1 MKLRRHSPAALAA
14 VLLLAAALAGSAAG
28 APPGSAP
35 PNRKQQA
42 QLDRAC
48 HETVANVEAVVKDA
62 SNGQV
67 QAIHSQFQV
76 VTPGVFRGQIAFNA
90 SGKQVTLGPPEADAA
105 ATSFGCGEASAS
117 RAHTAGAT
125 GGSRV
130 VSTLRRKFTKPGR
143 YELTFTLNGA
153 GRQMLAQ
160 LSATDTAYFKQHPH
174 GQHPPALAFG
184 VALSYSPAG

>member
-1 MKLRRHSPAALAA
+1 MKLRHSPVALAA
-14 VLLLAAALAGSAAG
+14 AVLLAAALAGSATG
-28 APPGSAP
+28 APPSSP
-35 PNRKQQA
+35 PLNQQQQL

-48 HETVANVEAVVKDA
+48 HEAVANVQAVVKAA

-67 QAIHSQFQV
+67 QAIHTHFRV
-76 VTPGVFRGQIAFNA
+76 VTPGVFRGQIAFNP
-90 SGKQVTLGPPEADAA
+90 SGKQVKLGLPEADAA
-105 ATSFGCGEASAS
+105 ATSVGCGEASAS
-117 RAHTAGAT
+117 RAYVAGT

-130 VSTLRRKFTKPGR
+130 VSTLHRKFTKTGR

-160 LSATDTAYFKQHPH
+160 LAATDTAYFKQHPH